1 MVCVLWVALQLIG
14 GILLGAYVVRRV
26 LIAAFT
32 IVIISFVSFVIIQLP
47 DRDVTDYLI
56 IEAGIHHG
64 QPLSEQLLT
73 DEEIQD
79 IRHRWGLDRPLIIQW
94 ADWVWG
100 IARGDWGYSL
110 VSRTERISIKDVIAD
125 RLLPTVSLMT
135 FVMVFTWVFAIP
147 VGIYSAVRQHSV
159 GDYVF
164 TFLGF
169 SGLAVPDFLLAL
181 LLMYVLFDQFDMSV
195 GGLFSG
201 DYRDT
206 PWNFARIVESI
217 GLQVI
222 RALML
227 LIAFIPILWGLSSNV
242 VIPWLKDINGSL
254 VYISLIASL
263 GGVLISWL
271 VGIKLPG
278 LEYNNQVVEAA
289 FRKELVY
296 GEDDRVEYAKP
307 PTILELFTGIK
318 FNYHR
323 LFLHYGYFD
332 LWLIMYNQSMIIV
345 PYIIM
350 GPGLFTGA
358 MTLGIL
364 IQTSSAFREVQ
375 GSFSLFMQ
383 NWTRITEL
391 RSIFKRLNEFEK
403 AIGYKN
409 ADRPSPDIVRS

>member
-1 MVCVLWVALQLIG
+1 MLKSFFLNKKWALWAWGGFLFIIG
-14 GILLGAYVVRRV
+14 S
-26 LIAAFT
+26 LIAQTWIDVKINQWYKGFYDLLQKAAESDVSEFYDG
-32 IVIISFVSFVIIQLP
+32 IFLFMKLAIPYVIIYTITNYFTRLYAF
-47 DRDVTDYLI
+47 RWR
-56 IEAGIHHG
+56 EA
-64 QPLSEQLLT
+64 
-73 DEEIQD
+73 
-79 IRHRWGLDRPLIIQW
+79 
-94 ADWVWG
+94 
-100 IARGDWGYSL
+100 
-110 VSRTERISIKDVIAD
+110 
-125 RLLPTVSLMT
+125 MT
-135 FVMVFTWVFAIP
+135 FSYTPYWK
-147 VGIYSAVRQHSV
+147 
-159 GDYVF
+159 
-164 TFLGF
+164 
-169 SGLAVPDFLLAL
+169 AL
-181 LLMYVLFDQFDMSV
+181 
-195 GGLFSG
+195 
-201 DYRDT
+201 DT
-206 PWNFARIVESI
+206 KVEGASQRIQEDCMNFARIVESI
-217 GLQVI
+217 GLQIV
-222 RALML
+222 RAFML
-227 LIAFIPILWGLSSNV
+227 LIAFIPILWGLSPNV

-254 VYISLIASL
+254 VYVSLIASL

-403 AIGYKN
+403 AIGFKN
-409 ADRPSPDIVRS
+409 PDKPSPDIVRS

>member
-1 MVCVLWVALQLIG
+1 MIKSFFLNKKWAMWAWGGFLFIIGSLLAQTWIDVKINEWYKGFYDLLQKAVESDVSEFYD
-14 GILLGAYVVRRV
+14 GIFLFMKLAIPY
-26 LIAAFT
+26 
-32 IVIISFVSFVIIQLP
+32 VIIYTITNYFTRLYAF
-47 DRDVTDYLI
+47 RWR
-56 IEAGIHHG
+56 EA
-64 QPLSEQLLT
+64 
-73 DEEIQD
+73 
-79 IRHRWGLDRPLIIQW
+79 
-94 ADWVWG
+94 
-100 IARGDWGYSL
+100 
-110 VSRTERISIKDVIAD
+110 
-125 RLLPTVSLMT
+125 MT
-135 FVMVFTWVFAIP
+135 FAYMPFWKAMDAKVEGASQRIQEDCM
-147 VGIYSAVRQHSV
+147 
-159 GDYVF
+159 
-164 TFLGF
+164 
-169 SGLAVPDFLLAL
+169 
-181 LLMYVLFDQFDMSV
+181 
-195 GGLFSG
+195 
-201 DYRDT
+201 
-206 PWNFARIVESI
+206 NFARIVESI
-217 GLQVI
+217 GLQII

-227 LIAFIPILWGLSSNV
+227 LIAFIPILWSLSSNV
-242 VIPWLKDINGSL
+242 IIPWFKDINGSL
-254 VYISLIASL
+254 VYISITASL
-263 GGVLISWL
+263 GGVIISWL

-296 GEDDRVEYAKP
+296 GEDDRAEYAKP
-307 PTILELFTGIK
+307 PTVLELFTGIK

-391 RSIFKRLNEFEK
+391 RSIYKRLSEFEK

-409 ADRPSPDIVRS
+409 ADRQSPDIVKS

>member
-1 MVCVLWVALQLIG
+1 MWKSFFKDKKWYVWSYG
-14 GILLGAYVVRRV
+14 GTLFIILLLVSQTYLDVLFNAWYRDFYDLLQTATEREIVEFWDSIIKFLYIALPYVT
-26 LIAAFT
+26 IFAFT
-32 IVIISFVSFVIIQLP
+32 NWFTRLWAFRWREAITFSYMPYWKSTDAKVEGASQRIQE
-47 DRDVTDYLI
+47 DC
-56 IEAGIHHG
+56 
-64 QPLSEQLLT
+64 
-73 DEEIQD
+73 
-79 IRHRWGLDRPLIIQW
+79 
-94 ADWVWG
+94 
-100 IARGDWGYSL
+100 
-110 VSRTERISIKDVIAD
+110 
-125 RLLPTVSLMT
+125 M
-135 FVMVFTWVFAIP
+135 
-147 VGIYSAVRQHSV
+147 
-159 GDYVF
+159 
-164 TFLGF
+164 
-169 SGLAVPDFLLAL
+169 
-181 LLMYVLFDQFDMSV
+181 
-195 GGLFSG
+195 
-201 DYRDT
+201 
-206 PWNFARIVESI
+206 NFARIVESI
-217 GLQVI
+217 GLQIV
-222 RALML
+222 RAIML

-254 VYISLIASL
+254 VYVSLTASL

-403 AIGYKN
+403 AIGYRQSKGP
-409 ADRPSPDIVRS
+409 RPDIVRS